1 MTATTATVLQAH
13 GASAA
18 QTVAEPTRTSQPLP
32 SVAQIRK
39 LLPLMPALAEQICQ
53 QRQQVRDT
61 LHGRDNRLLVV
72 VGPCSIHDEQ
82 AALTYAERL
91 ARLAQEV
98 SDELLLVMRA
108 YVEKPRTTVGWKG
121 LLYDPARNGS
131 GDMAQGVRRSR
142 QLMLELAAMGLPVA
156 TEALNPLAMH
166 YLDDLVSWTA
176 VGARTTESQIHREMV
191 SGLPMP
197 TGFKNGTDGSVQ
209 TAIHAMQSA
218 AHSHHH
224 LGLCEQGM
232 PAMLQT
238 PGNPDTH
245 LVLRGGRGLTNYDA
259 GSINAAASALASA
272 GVNPAIMVD
281 CSHDNAQ
288 KQHQRQLDIAA
299 QVVAQRRAGNTAIRG
314 LMLESFLQ
322 PGRQN
327 DGDALIFGC
336 SLTDPCLGWEDTETL
351 IRQLAD

>member
-1 MTATTATVLQAH
+1 MTAIT
-13 GASAA
+13 ASAV
-18 QTVAEPTRTSQPLP
+18 QTSSVSATQPAPEPARTSQPLP
-32 SVAQIRK
+32 SAGQVRK
-39 LLPLMPALAEQICQ
+39 HLPLMPALAAQIRQ
-53 QRQQVRDT
+53 QRQQVRDI
-61 LHGRDNRLLVV
+61 LHGRDNRLLIV
-72 VGPCSIHDEQ
+72 VGPCSIHDEY

-91 ARLAQEV
+91 AVVAQEV
-98 SDELLLVMRA
+98 DDEVLLVMRA
-108 YVEKPRTTVGWKG
+108 YVEKPRTTFGWKG
-121 LLYDPARNGS
+121 LLYDPERNGS
-131 GDMAQGVRRSR
+131 GDMAQGVQRSR

-224 LGLCEQGM
+224 LGLCDQGS
-232 PAMLQT
+232 PAMVQT

-245 LVLRGGRGLTNYDA
+245 LVLRGGRGITNYDA
-259 GSINAAASALASA
+259 DSINAAVGALESA

-288 KQHQRQLDIAA
+288 KQHQRQMSISG
-299 QVVAQRRAGNTAIRG
+299 QVVAQRRTGNSAIRG

-327 DGDALIFGC
+327 DGGELMFGC
-336 SLTDPCLGWEDTETL
+336 SLTDPCLGWEDTAGL
-351 IRQLAD
+351 IRQLAG